1 MYLLQIF
8 VIHPFSFIL
17 NEFLHYNR
25 QSIQFIIDKKS
36 INSLLIMLYQKLS
49 YRLLLLIAFLVVSEV
64 SKAQSDP
71 TGKSAVTSTY
81 AIINTTI
88 IPSPGEKII
97 GGSIIISDGLITN
110 VGININI
117 PQHAEVIDGTNLFVY
132 AGFIDGMAHTGAKRP
147 TPLERP
153 DNLFT
158 PDPPNDYAGIT
169 PEISVID
176 QVDVEDSKIASMRK
190 LGFTIS
196 HTVPYG
202 RMLPGKG
209 SLLLL
214 NDAKHPDELILKRE
228 VSLISQF
235 SGAPGAYP
243 GNTLGIMAK
252 WRNIYK
258 NAELAKK
265 HSEMY
270 ASNPVGMARPSQ
282 DRVLQAFFPVVDRT
296 QPVFYN
302 ATSLLEA
309 QRAIRLKDEM
319 GFKLALGNLEQGWSL
334 TNKLDDN
341 VTLFMSLKIPDEP
354 VSIDDDAS
362 NEVKQL
368 AERRLEF
375 YKRHMNQF
383 DQLTSDGIVFGF
395 STLGVSTSKI
405 KKNMI
410 QMQDFG
416 FDSTEA
422 LAALTT
428 NAAELLGIS
437 DIVGT
442 IEAGKIGNL
451 VITTGPYFN
460 SDSNVKIVFVE
471 GRKYTYEI
479 KQKTPNDISSENS
492 SEIIGTWEYSGV
504 SPQGV
509 VSGTI
514 VFTDETGEL
523 TGTINSAQ
531 GMYSDVIL
539 TNISF
544 KEGTLSFDYSVDF
557 GGQSLELILTGELAN
572 GTLEGEISVPAF
584 NASFPVSATKKD
596 PN

>member
-1 MYLLQIF
+1 M
-8 VIHPFSFIL
+8 ST
-17 NEFLHYNR
+17 
-25 QSIQFIIDKKS
+25 KK
-36 INSLLIMLYQKLS
+36 
-49 YRLLLLIAFLVVSEV
+49 
-64 SKAQSDP
+64 
-71 TGKSAVTSTY
+71 G
-81 AIINTTI
+81 
-88 IPSPGEKII
+88 
-97 GGSIIISDGLITN
+97 
-110 VGININI
+110 
-117 PQHAEVIDGTNLFVY
+117 
-132 AGFIDGMAHTGAKRP
+132 
-147 TPLERP
+147 
-153 DNLFT
+153 
-158 PDPPNDYAGIT
+158 
-169 PEISVID
+169 
-176 QVDVEDSKIASMRK
+176 
-190 LGFTIS
+190 
-196 HTVPYG
+196 
-202 RMLPGKG
+202 
-209 SLLLL
+209 
-214 NDAKHPDELILKRE
+214 
-228 VSLISQF
+228 
-235 SGAPGAYP
+235 
-243 GNTLGIMAK
+243 

-265 HSEMY
+265 HTEMY
-270 ASNPVGMARPSQ
+270 ASNPVGIARPNQ

-334 TNKLDDN
+334 KNKLDDN

-354 VSIDDDAS
+354 ASIDDDAS

-442 IEAGKIGNL
+442 IETGKIGNL

-504 SPQGV
+504 STQGV

-514 VFTDETGEL
+514 VFTDET
-523 TGTINSAQ
+523 
-531 GMYSDVIL
+531 
-539 TNISF
+539 
-544 KEGTLSFDYSVDF
+544 
-557 GGQSLELILTGELAN
+557 
-572 GTLEGEISVPAF
+572 
-584 NASFPVSATKKD
+584 
-596 PN
+596 